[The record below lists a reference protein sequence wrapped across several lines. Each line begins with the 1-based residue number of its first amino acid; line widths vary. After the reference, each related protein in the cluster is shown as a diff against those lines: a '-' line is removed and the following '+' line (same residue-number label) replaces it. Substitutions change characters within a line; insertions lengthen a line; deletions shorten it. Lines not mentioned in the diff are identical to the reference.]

1 MGSFD
6 RPQLLPRPARQGVT
20 GRRAAHVCGRTWRGF
35 SLVEAVVATG
45 IVAVM
50 LVASMNLLG
59 SAAKSRGFDN
69 DRRTAL
75 MLAHQLMGEIQQQ
88 PYKDES
94 MLALLFGPEAGEL
107 AAPSLPQTRAGFD
120 DVDDYNNW
128 QDRPPQLKD
137 GTALAGYDG
146 WKRKVKVSWI
156 NPTTLADSA
165 IDTGLER
172 IEVRVTDPKDRETVV
187 YALRSAYMT
196 PDPPASGT
204 TALLWTGVE
213 LDAGGDTPR
222 RTTAGIPLVTRP
234 TTP

>member
-1 MGSFD
+1 MRSID
-6 RPQLLPRPARQGVT
+6 HVQLLPASPVRSI
-20 GRRAAHVCGRTWRGF
+20 GRRRAF

-45 IVAVM
+45 IVGVM

-59 SAAKSRGFDN
+59 SAARSRGADN

-94 MLALLFGPEAGEL
+94 LLAVLFGPEAGEL
-107 AAPSLPQTRAGFD
+107 PPPSLPPTRAGFD
-120 DVDDYNNW
+120 DVDDYHNYV
-128 QDRPPQLKD
+128 DKPPQLKD
-137 GTALAGYDG
+137 GTALAGYES
-146 WKRKVKVSWI
+146 WKRKVKVSWVS
-156 NPTTLADSA
+156 PTTLEDSA

-187 YALRSAYMT
+187 YALRSMYTT

-204 TALLWTGVE
+204 TSLLWTGVE

-222 RTTAGIPLVTRP
+222 RTTAGIPVVTRP